1 MAGEVSEVS
10 LKSFIESTWFKGLTR
25 SSMFVGAIGIG
36 YVSALLTGV
45 QSRTEI
51 VEQSVI
57 EIKEQQAV
65 RARDNENFQAATV
78 RSFSDLDTEV
88 AGIRVEMSNVTK
100 ELGKITGILT
110 EMQRRDVARV
120 LRNAPDGDGRP

>member
-1 MAGEVSEVS
+1 MTGEVSEVS

-45 QSRTEI
+45 QSRTAI

>member
-1 MAGEVSEVS
+1 MTGEVSEVS
-10 LKSFIESTWFKGLTR
+10 LRSFIESTWFKGLAR

-45 QSRTEI
+45 QSRTQI

-65 RARDNENFQAATV
+65 RARDNENFQSATV

-88 AGIRVEMSNVTK
+88 AGIRVELSNVTK

-120 LRNAPDGDGRP
+120 LRQPPDGDGRP